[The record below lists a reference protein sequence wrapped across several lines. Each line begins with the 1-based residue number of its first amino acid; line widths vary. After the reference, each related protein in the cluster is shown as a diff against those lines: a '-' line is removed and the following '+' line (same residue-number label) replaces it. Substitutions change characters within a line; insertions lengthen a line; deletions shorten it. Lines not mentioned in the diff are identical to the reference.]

1 MYFFV
6 ALLYNGLIREVEVMN
21 NYFADNIR
29 YLRKV
34 HKLTQRQMGL
44 KLGKSS
50 TAIAGWEQGVR
61 TPIVKD
67 TMEICKAFNIDFN
80 DLIYTDLSMHP
91 EVVDN
96 HLNEMIDLYKRL
108 SADQQTAIINTMK
121 AMVK

>member
-1 MYFFV
+1 
-6 ALLYNGLIREVEVMN
+6 
-21 NYFADNIR
+21 
-29 YLRKV
+29 
-34 HKLTQRQMGL
+34 MGL